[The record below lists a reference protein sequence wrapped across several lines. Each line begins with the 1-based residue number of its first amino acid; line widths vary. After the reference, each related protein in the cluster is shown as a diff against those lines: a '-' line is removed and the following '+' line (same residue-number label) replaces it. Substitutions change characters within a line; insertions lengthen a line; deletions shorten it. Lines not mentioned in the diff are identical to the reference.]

1 MRRAG
6 FWLPYRARAVRHG
19 ELHAPKAAAG
29 VAPGA
34 SPKLLGP
41 GRHREETTV
50 KYLLIIHNN
59 PALLESLSPAELD
72 AMVGAHEP
80 FQAALRETGELVG
93 FAALTDPSQA
103 RVVRR
108 PGGSVPVVT
117 DGPFLEAK
125 EHLAG
130 FYVVDCD
137 TPERAA
143 ELAAMMPEAAY
154 GGVEVRAV
162 MEEAGLEM

>member
-1 MRRAG
+1 M
-6 FWLPYRARAVRHG
+6 
-19 ELHAPKAAAG
+19 
-29 VAPGA
+29 
-34 SPKLLGP
+34 
-41 GRHREETTV
+41 

-72 AMVGAHEP
+72 ALMGAHEP

-93 FAALTDPSQA
+93 FAALTDASQS
-103 RVVRR
+103 RVVRK
-108 PGGSVPVVT
+108 PAGGVPVVT
-117 DGPFLEAK
+117 DGPYLEAK

-137 TPERAA
+137 TPQRAA
-143 ELAAMMPEAAY
+143 ELAGMMPEAAY

>member
-1 MRRAG
+1 M
-6 FWLPYRARAVRHG
+6 
-19 ELHAPKAAAG
+19 
-29 VAPGA
+29 
-34 SPKLLGP
+34 
-41 GRHREETTV
+41 

-59 PALLESLSPAELD
+59 PALPESLSPAELD

-93 FAALTDPSQA
+93 FAALTDLSQA

-108 PGGSVPVVT
+108 PAGGAPVVT
-117 DGPFLEAK
+117 DGPYLEAK

-130 FYVVDCD
+130 FYVVDCE
-137 TPERAA
+137 TQERAA
-143 ELAAMMPEAAY
+143 ELAAMMPEGAY
-154 GGVEVRAV
+154 GGVEVRAM

>member
-1 MRRAG
+1 M
-6 FWLPYRARAVRHG
+6 
-19 ELHAPKAAAG
+19 
-29 VAPGA
+29 
-34 SPKLLGP
+34 
-41 GRHREETTV
+41 

-72 AMVGAHEP
+72 ALMGGHEP

-93 FAALTDPSQA
+93 FAALSDPSQA
-103 RVVRR
+103 RVVRK
-108 PGGSVPVVT
+108 PAGGAPVVT
-117 DGPFLEAK
+117 DGPYLEAK

-130 FYVVDCD
+130 FYVVDCE
-137 TPERAA
+137 TPQRAA
-143 ELAAMMPEAAY
+143 ELAAMMPEAAH

>member
-1 MRRAG
+1 M
-6 FWLPYRARAVRHG
+6 
-19 ELHAPKAAAG
+19 
-29 VAPGA
+29 
-34 SPKLLGP
+34 
-41 GRHREETTV
+41 

-59 PALLESLSPAELD
+59 PALQESLSPAELD
-72 AMVGAHEP
+72 AMMAGHVP

-93 FAALTDPSQA
+93 FAALADASQSQ
-103 RVVRR
+103 VVRKP
-108 PGGSVPVVT
+108 PGATPVVT
-117 DGPFLEAK
+117 DGPYLEAK

-137 TPERAA
+137 TPQRAA